1 MPALSFVVV
10 GGMGYTWQVALGCV
24 FVSGVIFLVLSALLI
39 REWIVNAIP
48 KSLKMAIVAGRRTS
62 G

>member
-1 MPALSFVVV
+1 
-10 GGMGYTWQVALGCV
+10 MGYTWQVALGCV